1 MKAHQ
6 RRNEILSLLGNA
18 SLPIPAGI
26 LSEKFAVSRQVIVQD
41 IAVLRAEGY
50 DVIST
55 NRGYL
60 LGGAARARRV
70 FKCRHAL
77 DELVEE
83 AALMIDLGGRV
94 VRRIDCPGHTEG
106 SVIFADEKEK
116 LLFTGDAIGRAQWLF
131 TDAASTTT
139 GYAERWER
147 LSPSLISYREMWI
160 SHSRKPLEIGF
171 IEGFVAALRDV
182 NPENCKK
189 IKLKGAEE
197 PILVHVGKYGGA
209 GKITVWAFPG
219 QVR

>member
-94 VRRIDCPGHTEG
+94 EDVFVNHRVYGRISARLDLITRTHAEELHRSLVSGASKPLMSVTDGYHYHTV
-106 SVIFADEKEK
+106 SADSEDA
-116 LLFTGDAIGRAQWLF
+116 LDAI
-131 TDAASTTT
+131 
-139 GYAERWER
+139 ER
-147 LSPSLISYREMWI
+147 
-160 SHSRKPLEIGF
+160 
-171 IEGFVAALRDV
+171 ALRTRGFLID
-182 NPENCKK
+182 
-189 IKLKGAEE
+189 I
-197 PILVHVGKYGGA
+197 
-209 GKITVWAFPG
+209 
-219 QVR
+219 